1 MSRIR
6 MRVRTASSEDV
17 GELVAL
23 VGSLT
28 DLGPVRG
35 RRVARSWPDGLRT
48 ECERLVADST
58 HRVVVAVEEPAT
70 GSAPDAGSGAVV
82 GAAVLSADTTGGL
95 LDPPSV
101 YVSHLLVAP
110 AHRKRGVGRALVAA
124 AAGYAEELGVDSV
137 VVAVAPTTRDANRF
151 FARLGFA
158 PLVIRR
164 VAPVA
169 ALRRALASADPS
181 VDTLSGRTGGPTR
194 SGLARALPRS
204 RLRRTG

>member
-1 MSRIR
+1 VSRN
-6 MRVRTASSEDV
+6 RVRVRAASADDV
-17 GELVAL
+17 DELVAL

-35 RRVARSWPDGLRT
+35 RRVARSWPDGFRVQ
-48 ECERLVADST
+48 CERLLADAT
-58 HRVVVAVEEPAT
+58 HRVVVAVEEA
-70 GSAPDAGSGAVV
+70 GSADAGAENVV
-82 GAAVLSADTTGGL
+82 GAAVLGADTTGGL

-110 AHRKRGVGRALVAA
+110 AHRKRGVGRALVSA
-124 AAGYAEELGVDSV
+124 AAGYAEELGLDSV

-169 ALRRALASADPS
+169 ALRRALASTDPS
-181 VDTLSGRTGGPTR
+181 VDTLSGR

>member
-1 MSRIR
+1 VSRN
-6 MRVRTASSEDV
+6 RVRVRAASADDV
-17 GELVAL
+17 DELVAL

-35 RRVARSWPDGLRT
+35 RRVARSWPDGFRVQ
-48 ECERLVADST
+48 CERLLADPA
-58 HRVVVAVEEPAT
+58 HRVVVAVEEA
-70 GSAPDAGSGAVV
+70 GSADDGTVV
-82 GAAVLSADTTGGL
+82 GAAVLGADTTGGL

-110 AHRKRGVGRALVAA
+110 AHRKRGVGRALVSA

-169 ALRRALASADPS
+169 ALRRALASTDPS
-181 VDTLSGRTGGPTR
+181 VDTLSGR

>member
-1 MSRIR
+1 VSRIR
-6 MRVRTASSEDV
+6 VRVRTASLDDV
-17 GELVAL
+17 DDLVAL

-35 RRVARSWPDGLRT
+35 RRVARGWPDGCRGQCT
-48 ECERLVADST
+48 RLLADPE
-58 HRVVVAVEEPAT
+58 HRVVVAVDEADT
-70 GSAPDAGSGAVV
+70 VV
-82 GAAVLSADTTGGL
+82 GAAVFGADTAGGL

-110 AHRKRGVGRALVAA
+110 EHRKRGAGRALVAA
-124 AAGYAEELGVDSV
+124 AAAYAEELGVDSV
-137 VVAVAPTTRDANRF
+137 VVGVAPTTRDANRF

-164 VAPVA
+164 IAPVP
-169 ALRRALASADPS
+169 ALRRALASSDPTADTMPA
-181 VDTLSGRTGGPTR
+181 RAGGPTR

-204 RLRRTG
+204 PRSRLRRTG

>member
-1 MSRIR
+1 VSRN
-6 MRVRTASSEDV
+6 RVRVRAASADDV
-17 GELVAL
+17 DELVAL

-35 RRVARSWPDGLRT
+35 RRVARSWPDGFRVQ
-48 ECERLVADST
+48 CERLLADPT
-58 HRVVVAVEEPAT
+58 HRVVVAVEEP
-70 GSAPDAGSGAVV
+70 GSADAGAESVV
-82 GAAVLSADTTGGL
+82 GAAVLGADTTGGL

-110 AHRKRGVGRALVAA
+110 AHRKRGVGRALVSA
-124 AAGYAEELGVDSV
+124 AAGYAEELGLDSV

-169 ALRRALASADPS
+169 ALRRALASTDPS
-181 VDTLSGRTGGPTR
+181 VDTLSGR